1 MCHRDYAAAIE
12 DFQAALTNWGG
23 LSSELST
30 RLAQAI
36 RAAEDSMA
44 REQAHA
50 ATKISAVRRGQ
61 QGRARAAQLK
71 ADKAAAAA
79 RQQAAKPSSSKAGAA
94 RRPRRSSFET
104 DESAMAS
111 ALQAAA
117 AEQEEEEEQ
126 EQQGKPTAAAVAS
139 LVPPS
144 PGNLPDG
151 GASSMAMPSKPPRCR
166 HLGYIIRHLARIL
179 LKIPAVSLLQAAC
192 WPRAG
197 STAASRRLSP
207 RQSSPRPQRAAASL
221 SASR

>member
-1 MCHRDYAAAIE
+1 
-12 DFQAALTNWGG
+12 
-23 LSSELST
+23 
-30 RLAQAI
+30 
-36 RAAEDSMA
+36 MA

-71 ADKAAAAA
+71 ADKAAAA
-79 RQQAAKPSSSKAGAA
+79 RRKAAKPSSSKAGAA

-117 AEQEEEEEQ
+117 ADQEEEEEQ
-126 EQQGKPTAAAVAS
+126 EEQGKPTAAAAAVAS

-151 GASSMAMPSKPPRCR
+151 GASSMAMPSKPPRYRWHLGCILR
-166 HLGYIIRHLARIL
+166 HLGCIL
-179 LKIPAVSLLQAAC
+179 LKIAAISLLTGGMLAEGRLDGSLQAPKPSAKPTDATEGSSFFERIEVSETLLPPSPSSSAC
-192 WPRAG
+192 APGRAD
-197 STAASRRLSP
+197 LP
-207 RQSSPRPQRAAASL
+207 FDDHE
-221 SASR
+221 